1 MRKKA
6 IITAL
11 ALALLLTAILSGCG
25 GNGNNATETAA
36 PVLPDETET
45 GTETESETGIEI
57 ETGMEIGTETESETG
72 TEIEIEPETGKQD
85 GERFETVIM
94 IEGMEETVQYEH
106 VKNDAIGFEMDYD
119 YNSLERYS
127 EPERER
133 FISPYDDPQDPWNYL
148 EVTYSAENADTVS
161 ASVRETLSGDYDR
174 IEQESYALDQAGEC
188 IKMDAFDVK
197 DGAGTLQ
204 TVYII
209 PASDG
214 CRVVTAHY
222 TLESAE
228 GFGTRFHYL
237 MQTFSV
243 IPRN

>member
-1 MRKKA
+1 M
-6 IITAL
+6 
-11 ALALLLTAILSGCG
+11 
-25 GNGNNATETAA
+25 
-36 PVLPDETET
+36 LPDETET
-45 GTETESETGIEI
+45 GTEIETGIEI
-57 ETGMEIGTETESETG
+57 ESETETG
-72 TEIEIEPETGKQD
+72 TEVNAGKQD

-106 VKNDAIGFEMDYD
+106 VKSDAIGFEMDYD

-161 ASVRETLSGDYDR
+161 ASVRETLSGDYDM

-188 IKMDAFDVK
+188 IKTDAFDAK

-228 GFGTRFHYL
+228 GFGTRFDYL

-243 IPRN
+243 IPHD

>member
-25 GNGNNATETAA
+25 GNGNNAKETAA

-45 GTETESETGIEI
+45 GTESEAEIETETGTESETGIE
-57 ETGMEIGTETESETG
+57 METG
-72 TEIEIEPETGKQD
+72 TEIEINAGKQD

-161 ASVRETLSGDYDR
+161 ATVRETLAGDYDQ
-174 IEQESYALDQAGEC
+174 INQESYALDQAGEC
-188 IKMDAFDVK
+188 IRLSAFDAK

-228 GFGTRFHYL
+228 GFGTRFDYL

-243 IPRN
+243 IPHD